1 MKTKKTTVVLLV
13 SILLFLA
20 CVIGFLIFPQ
30 EFIMN
35 LSLTIMSIIPTVL
48 SYLIFSKL
56 NKNDNLSSA
65 ETPDYYEAIRKTL
78 HTESQAQAADIME
91 LMLANMKEIKD
102 YYALSK
108 AQAKNSFFL
117 SVVMCIS
124 GFVLMAFSVVAPLL
138 TETQNDYAFISAIGG
153 VIIEV
158 IAGTSLFVYR
168 KSLAQLNHYYSELHE
183 NERFL
188 SSVNLI
194 NKMSREKQDDMY
206 EKVIQTQLEITGLYK
221 VRTENKSKTN

>member
-1 MKTKKTTVVLLV
+1 
-13 SILLFLA
+13 
-20 CVIGFLIFPQ
+20 
-30 EFIMN
+30 
-35 LSLTIMSIIPTVL
+35 
-48 SYLIFSKL
+48 
-56 NKNDNLSSA
+56 
-65 ETPDYYEAIRKTL
+65 
-78 HTESQAQAADIME
+78 ME

-117 SVVMCIS
+117 SVIMCIS
-124 GFVLMAFSVVAPLL
+124 GFVLMAISVAVPLL
-138 TETQNDYAFISAIGG
+138 SNTQNDYSFITAIGG

-168 KSLAQLNHYYSELHE
+168 KSLDQLNHYYSELHE

-194 NKMSREKQDDMY
+194 SKMSKDRQDDMY
-206 EKVIQTQLEITGLYK
+206 EKVIQTQLEITRSYK
-221 VRTENKSKTN
+221 NHATLESKD